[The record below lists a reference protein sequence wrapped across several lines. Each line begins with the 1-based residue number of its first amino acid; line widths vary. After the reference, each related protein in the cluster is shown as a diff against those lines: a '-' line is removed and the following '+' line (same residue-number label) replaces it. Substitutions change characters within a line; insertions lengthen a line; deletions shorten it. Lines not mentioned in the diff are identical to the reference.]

1 MPYLKN
7 YRLLISHSWHY
18 ESQYSTIV
26 TWLNNTSYF
35 KWSNHSV
42 SADRPLNTK
51 TNQQLREQKY
61 GNINLREVDLLP
73 DM

>member
-51 TNQQLREQKY
+51 TNQQVVTYKNYNNPPTEEKS
-61 GNINLREVDLLP
+61 
-73 DM
+73 